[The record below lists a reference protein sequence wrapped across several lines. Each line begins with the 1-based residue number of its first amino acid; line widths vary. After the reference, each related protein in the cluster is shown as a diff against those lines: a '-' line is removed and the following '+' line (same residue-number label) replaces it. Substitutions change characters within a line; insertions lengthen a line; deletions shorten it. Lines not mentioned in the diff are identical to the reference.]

1 MKNRMFL
8 AVALSLAVLFLWQAF
23 VSKVYHID
31 NKRVAVNY
39 PLEANSF
46 GHRKP
51 NYGLEAKNP
60 AQDLAPSPLAPASS
74 PEERPPVTLDKFETD
89 KLSIEFINPGA
100 KIYRVYLKDYKL
112 NSQITNAVY
121 SKLFQNETYALQK
134 HKDGIDLSVQNE
146 IGHYFGQKFIFR
158 NNSYFIELE
167 SFYENKSPAN
177 WTLTDELILA
187 TGYKNVH
194 PEEANLYEA
203 VFLDA
208 NKQGSIRKGLFAVK
222 DKFLYPGSWSG
233 VAFRDRYSCLIIN
246 PRDSSKLTPFT
257 AYHHPSG
264 EVGLNIAN
272 VEIPPGGSLIIKSI
286 LYCGPQ
292 DVKLLKEN
300 GLGFEEVVHYGTFD
314 FISTAL
320 LSVMNIFHKLT
331 KSWGWALILLSIFT
345 YLIVYPLTLKQ
356 MRSMK
361 EMQELQPKV
370 EALRKN
376 YKDNPQRQNKEIM
389 ELYRQHKVNPMG
401 GCLPM
406 ILQIPVFFGLY
417 QALSRS
423 IVLKGSGFFWI
434 KDLAEPDKLFLLPQ
448 ALPFIGKEINILPIL
463 MAIAMF
469 FQQKMSMKSAAA
481 NPQMAEQQKMM
492 VIIFPIM
499 FGFIFYHFP
508 SGLAV
513 YWFLNTLM
521 GIFAQ
526 WKTLKTRPR
535 TS

>member
-23 VSKVYHID
+23 VAKVYHID
-31 NKRVAVNY
+31 NKAVTVSY
-39 PLEANSF
+39 PLEA
-46 GHRKP
+46 
-51 NYGLEAKNP
+51 KNQ
-60 AQDLAPSPLAPASS
+60 AQVSASLPLSPASS
-74 PEERPPVTLDKFETD
+74 QEESPQVTLDKFETD

-100 KIYRVYLKDYKL
+100 KVYRVYLKDYKL
-112 NSQITNAVY
+112 NSQITNALY

-134 HKDGIDLSVQNE
+134 HRDSLELKAQDEN
-146 IGHYFGQKFIFR
+146 GHYFGHLFNFR

-167 SFYENKSPAN
+167 TIYENKSSVN
-177 WTLTDELILA
+177 WTLSDELVLA

-194 PEEANLYEA
+194 PEEANLYEV

-208 NKQGSIRKGLFAVK
+208 KKQSSVRKGLFAVK
-222 DKFLYPGSWSG
+222 NKFLYPEAWSG
-233 VAFRDRYSCLIIN
+233 LAFRDRYSCLIIN
-246 PRDSSKLTPFT
+246 PQDTSKLTPFT
-257 AYHHPSG
+257 AYNHPTG

-272 VEIPPGGSLIIKSI
+272 IEIPPGGRLVIKST

-292 DVKLLKEN
+292 DVNLLKES

-320 LSVMNIFHKLT
+320 LSVMNIFHKVT

-345 YLIVYPLTLKQ
+345 YLLVYPLTLKQ

-361 EMQELQPKV
+361 EMQDLQPKV

-448 ALPFIGKEINILPIL
+448 ALPFIGKEVNILPIL

-469 FQQKMSMKSAAA
+469 FQQKMSTKSAAA

-492 VIIFPIM
+492 VILFPIM

-508 SGLAV
+508 SGLAM
-513 YWFLNTLM
+513 YWFLNTIM
-521 GIFAQ
+521 GVTMQ
-526 WKTLKTRPR
+526 WKMLKKNIPPR
-535 TS
+535 QA

>member
-8 AVALSLAVLFLWQAF
+8 AVVLSLGVLFLWQAF
-23 VSKVYHID
+23 VAKVYHID
-31 NKRVAVNY
+31 NKRVTANY
-39 PLEANSF
+39 PI
-46 GHRKP
+46 
-51 NYGLEAKNP
+51 EAKDSVQNP
-60 AQDLAPSPLAPASS
+60 SSLVLSSVPVQEEAPQ
-74 PEERPPVTLDKFETD
+74 VTLDKFETD
-89 KLSIEFINPGA
+89 KLSVEFINPGA

-112 NSQITNAVY
+112 NSQITNALY
-121 SKLFQNETYALQK
+121 SKLFQNKTYTLQK
-134 HKDGIDLSVQNE
+134 RRDSLELKAQDE
-146 IGHYFGQKFIFR
+146 IGHYFGHLFNFR
-158 NNSYFIELE
+158 NNSYFIDLE
-167 SFYENKSPAN
+167 TIYENKSSVN
-177 WTLTDELILA
+177 WTLSDELILA

-194 PEEANLYEA
+194 PEEANLYEV

-208 NKQGSIRKGLFAVK
+208 KKQSSARKGLFAVK
-222 DKFLYPGSWSG
+222 NKFLYTEAWSG
-233 VAFRDRYSCLIIN
+233 LAFRDRYSCLIIN
-246 PRDSSKLTPFT
+246 PQDTSKIAPFT
-257 AYHHPSG
+257 AYNHPSG

-272 VEIPPGGSLIIKSI
+272 VEIPPGGRLVIKSR

-292 DVKLLKEN
+292 DVNLLREN

-320 LSVMNIFHKLT
+320 LSVMNVFHKMT
-331 KSWGWALILLSIFT
+331 RSWGWALILLSIFT
-345 YLIVYPLTLKQ
+345 YLIVYPLTIKQ

-361 EMQELQPKV
+361 EMQDLQPKV

-389 ELYRQHKVNPMG
+389 ELYREHKVNPMG

-423 IVLKGSGFFWI
+423 IVLKGSEFFWI

-448 ALPFIGKEINILPIL
+448 ALPFIGKEVNILPIL

-492 VIIFPIM
+492 VILFPIM

-508 SGLAV
+508 SGLAM
-513 YWFLNTLM
+513 YWFLNTIM
-521 GIFAQ
+521 GVAVQ
-526 WKTLKTRPR
+526 WKMLKKNILPSRA
-535 TS
+535 